1 MHMQKAKVPELDL
14 QSFDLVEQELQTP
27 NKKKRITIQYT
38 KATKPADNDKIQFNF
53 QYYKTKNVYN
63 RISL

>member
-1 MHMQKAKVPELDL
+1 MQKAKVPEFDL
-14 QSFDLVEQELQTP
+14 QPFDLVEQELQTP
-27 NKKKRITIQYT
+27 NKKKITIQYT

>member
-14 QSFDLVEQELQTP
+14 QSFDLVEQELQ
-27 NKKKRITIQYT
+27 KITIQYT